1 MKGNSSSTS
10 SSKSSRKTS
19 SFSNTILITLIIFLA
34 IIVLFL
40 SYSLYMKVQNISNDK
55 NKNDNEVASAIIQI
69 EVMNGCGVDGVAAKF
84 TDYLRQKNFD
94 VVQVGNYMSNSIDE
108 TLIIDRI
115 GNRANTEKL
124 ADVLGVDK
132 KNIIQQLN
140 KDYFLDATLVIGKD
154 YNKLEPL
161 N

>member
-1 MKGNSSSTS
+1 
-10 SSKSSRKTS
+10 
-19 SFSNTILITLIIFLA
+19 
-34 IIVLFL
+34 
-40 SYSLYMKVQNISNDK
+40 MKVQNISNDK

-124 ADVLGVDK
+124 ANVLGVDK

>member
-124 ADVLGVDK
+124 ANVLGVDK